1 MKPIPKSGRSGRLER
16 EKKHVRQAAC
26 CDVSIRHRP
35 VASRAPPSLEM
46 KKERYQLSL
55 PKLHLDYRVRQFVPS
70 RTPGSAVSAVPGA
83 ERRKENGLN

>member
-46 KKERYQLSL
+46 KKERYQLS
-55 PKLHLDYRVRQFVPS
+55 PKTTFRL
-70 RTPGSAVSAVPGA
+70 
-83 ERRKENGLN
+83 